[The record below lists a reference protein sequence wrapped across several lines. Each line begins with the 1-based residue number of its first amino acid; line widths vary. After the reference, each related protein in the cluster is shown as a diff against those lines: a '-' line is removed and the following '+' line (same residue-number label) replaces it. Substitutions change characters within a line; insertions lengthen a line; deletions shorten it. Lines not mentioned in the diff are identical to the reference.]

1 MSGFR
6 LCVVVAMLAASAAGC
21 AKAHARTEPVMPELT
36 PPPPPPRLV
45 EQYIDEPV
53 PTIDP
58 SPAENALSVPPARTT
73 AKPPAPRPE
82 TAAVKPEP
90 PPAIEPPRPAT
101 PPSLT
106 LKPAPG
112 TPSATEASIRG
123 LLGRASRDL
132 GRVNY
137 SALTSDGKAQ
147 YDTARRFIQQSEEG
161 LRNGNLVYAGK
172 LADKAA
178 TMASVLVR

>member
-6 LCVVVAMLAASAAGC
+6 LTLIAAALAVVAAGC
-21 AKAHARTEPVMPELT
+21 TKTHARTEPVMPELA
-36 PPPPPPRLV
+36 PPPAPPRVV
-45 EQYIDEPV
+45 EHYVDEPV
-53 PTIDP
+53 PTVDP
-58 SPAENALSVPPARTT
+58 GPAENALSAPPARTT
-73 AKPPAPRPE
+73 TKPPATRPE
-82 TAAVKPEP
+82 ATIKPEP
-90 PPAIEPPRPAT
+90 PPPEPPRPAPQ

-112 TPSATEASIRG
+112 SQSATEASIRG
-123 LLGRASRDL
+123 LLSRAVRDL

-137 SALTSDGKAQ
+137 ASLSGDGKAQ
-147 YDTARRFIQQSEEG
+147 YDTARRFVQQSEEG
-161 LRNGNLVYAGK
+161 LRNGNLVFAGK